1 MKYYTYIYCRTLNVD
16 FRTICYPFCVDFN
29 ESKRP
34 IIENFVKHVMNTET
48 SSNGP
53 INESRH
59 AFLYCEEFIL
69 WGIAVSNDMIKIDQQ
84 VIKDCTGRNLRTF
97 IGMLIPMNEF
107 KHTTSMPSSVNFFTK
122 LFNTIVVPIWDFPD
136 NNRSRMVIDSKL
148 EEYYTS
154 DEIIELRS
162 KVIVNNDKN
171 SCKFYSH
178 DNIND
183 LLCSLKDCKTNIVT
197 GLNVESHVI
206 NAANRFYVNFNNAI
220 CADTQEN
227 HIVKLVTIPNVNN
240 DFIKDKGF
248 QSQKNP
254 SEEMTASPKN
264 DHGFFDGFKSGLKN
278 FCKKPN
284 VEVVIQPESH
294 SIPTERSEYI
304 QKSLEPKKDTN
315 KPEGIANNDSLM
327 DWGSNWG
334 DERTKN
340 NIDTIIKKE
349 EVKKNNPISLMDES
363 RAAIDAYNAKDK
375 EADEDIIQLRALLI
389 KVKSK
394 KNKFEETT
402 LTLINRLIDVL

>member
-1 MKYYTYIYCRTLNVD
+1 
-16 FRTICYPFCVDFN
+16 
-29 ESKRP
+29 
-34 IIENFVKHVMNTET
+34 
-48 SSNGP
+48 
-53 INESRH
+53 
-59 AFLYCEEFIL
+59 
-69 WGIAVSNDMIKIDQQ
+69 MIKIERQ
-84 VIKDCTGRNLRTF
+84 VLKDCEGRNLRTF

-107 KHTTSMPSSVNFFTK
+107 KLATTIPNSMSFFTNI
-122 LFNTIVVPIWDFPD
+122 FCAIVVPIWDFPN
-136 NNRSRMVIDSKL
+136 NNRSRNIIASKL

-162 KVIVNNDKN
+162 KVIVNNDKDICN
-171 SCKFYSH
+171 FYSH

-206 NAANRFYVNFNNAI
+206 NAANRFCVNLNNVI

-227 HIVKLVTIPNVNN
+227 HIVKLTTMPDVNN
-240 DFIKDKGF
+240 NFVRDKGF
-248 QSQKNP
+248 QSQKNTA
-254 SEEMTASPKN
+254 EEMTAFPKN
-264 DHGFFDGFKSGLKN
+264 NHSLIGGIKSNLKN
-278 FCKKPN
+278 FLKKPK
-284 VEVVIQPESH
+284 VEVVVQPELH

-304 QKSLEPKKDTN
+304 QKLLEPKKDTN
-315 KPEGIANNDSLM
+315 KPEGIANNASLM

-334 DERTKN
+334 DEGTKN
-340 NIDTIIKKE
+340 NMDTIIKKE